1 MKVYLF
7 LAEGFEEIEA
17 ITVVDI
23 LRRSNIEIE
32 TVSIT
37 SKREVIG
44 AHSISVLSDILFEQ
58 ADYTNADMIILPGGQ
73 PGTKNLCEHTGLKA
87 QLLKFSSQKKWI
99 AAICAAPTIL
109 GKLGLLEGISAVCYP
124 GCEKQL
130 TGAIID
136 ENGSTVVDRNFI
148 TSRGPGT
155 AFQFAF
161 KIVEVLKNLDV
172 ARSVKEGMLV
182 SSLVK

>member
-7 LAEGFEEIEA
+7 LADGFEEIEA

-37 SKREVIG
+37 GKREVIG
-44 AHSISVLSDILFEQ
+44 AHGIIVLSDILFEQ
-58 ADYTNADMIILPGGQ
+58 ADYENADMIILPGGQ
-73 PGTKNLCEHTGLKA
+73 PGTRNLCGHTGLKV
-87 QLLKFSSQKKWI
+87 QLFKFSSQKKWI
-99 AAICAAPTIL
+99 AAICAAPTVL

-130 TGAIID
+130 IGAIID
-136 ENGSTVVDRNFI
+136 SDDSTAVDRNII

-161 KIVEVLKNLDV
+161 KIVEVLKNLDI
-172 ARSVKEGMLV
+172 ARSVKEEMII
-182 SSLVK
+182 SL